1 MNDAMVTGRMPSDK
15 KTQGARVLQNNNL
28 TASEAINLLYD
39 KLIQEGSADFL
50 TKDSTPKDVA
60 WQNAARF
67 VDSLSSPQQSRFD
80 TMTKNEI
87 KAERLRKRGL
97 LE

>member
-1 MNDAMVTGRMPSDK
+1 MNDAMVTGRMSSDK

-50 TKDSTPKDVA
+50 TKDSTPNKPPTIAV
-60 WQNAARF
+60 
-67 VDSLSSPQQSRFD
+67 
-80 TMTKNEI
+80 
-87 KAERLRKRGL
+87 
-97 LE
+97 